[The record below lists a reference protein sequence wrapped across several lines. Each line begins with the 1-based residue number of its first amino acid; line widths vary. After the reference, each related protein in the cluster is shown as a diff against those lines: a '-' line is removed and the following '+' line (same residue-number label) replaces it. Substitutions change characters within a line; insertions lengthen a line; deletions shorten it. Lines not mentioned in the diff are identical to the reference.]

1 MKLHH
6 FGLWFR
12 YVECDRYNWSTTIP
26 LYSSHIYYD
35 GRLLGIQYRSFNL
48 WVYEGRPHI
57 INLKSYL
64 TNTISIYHYYDI
76 GRPLTLDDF
85 EIIENPNY
93 KGNI

>member
-1 MKLHH
+1 MKLYH

-26 LYSSHIYYD
+26 PYSIHIYYD
-35 GRLLGIQYRSFNL
+35 GISLGDINL
-48 WVYEGRPHI
+48 NFYMDIRHDKPHI
-57 INLKSYL
+57 IKLKKDFPKFSWYYL
-64 TNTISIYHYYDI
+64 V

-93 KGNI
+93 KGKK

>member
-26 LYSSHIYYD
+26 LYTSHIYYD
-35 GRLLGIQYRSFNL
+35 GRLLGIQYRNFIL
-48 WVYEGRPHI
+48 WVYEGRPQI
-57 INLKSYL
+57 INLK
-64 TNTISIYHYYDI
+64 NNFIMNNDGYYDI